1 LFFSRSLLTAAKGTK
16 WWQLQHSIQLHK
28 HIFLARFP
36 CSVPIS
42 WNKSLAFSN
51 VLYQQDP
58 FRVTKNELL
67 CSWQQ
72 SRMCVSI
79 TPVESTPDR
88 VAAPARGQRK
98 QTILEELRNENW
110 ASDFSS
116 RKTALIQ
123 KFLSLLQCQQM
134 QVYVLPSTLYK
145 MHVLLYGVYLP
156 GMIKPTLARLFL

>member
-1 LFFSRSLLTAAKGTK
+1 
-16 WWQLQHSIQLHK
+16 
-28 HIFLARFP
+28 
-36 CSVPIS
+36 
-42 WNKSLAFSN
+42 
-51 VLYQQDP
+51 
-58 FRVTKNELL
+58 
-67 CSWQQ
+67 
-72 SRMCVSI
+72 MCVSI